1 MCLCQL
7 DESLGESQQQQ
18 LQRQQGGGGGGGGAN
33 WLDHVSGLEEGGE
46 VIPSGEEDGILP
58 KS

>member
-7 DESLGESQQQQ
+7 DESLRETQLKRLQQQDE
-18 LQRQQGGGGGGGGAN
+18 GGATTTS

-46 VIPSGEEDGILP
+46 VIPSG
-58 KS
+58 K